1 MQKSPTSTRTSEFFL
16 VLKAHLAEYLNKPLL
31 NLGFILSLAIATSTL
46 LCILVLNHASEQQYQ
61 EANSRLKSPVSFY
74 IVANKGN
81 NISIDDFSTLKA
93 QGFHQLSPTH
103 LFRKTLTSG
112 KQITFR
118 AIDILPL
125 VLTMPDSFTTDRI
138 NLSSDYAKYLGLTKT
153 LTEPLTNPLAKVVT
167 DDLSPDITLD
177 LPKAINDNKQV
188 TLIGGQLLKVND
200 NQINDWGKVALID
213 LPLAWQLFPDIEGF
227 SHLMVATISDTEKS
241 RLAAALPGYLSIQ
254 EAWSLEEREGFA
266 DALHLNLS
274 ALAILGFIV
283 SLFIA
288 FQAANQAW
296 QKRGELAAKLRLL
309 GVELASIQKV
319 MLCEA
324 FALTLLASI
333 IGIAIAFS
341 LVSILLPILG
351 ITLEQL
357 YQLRQ
362 TGHFQWNLLYS
373 FWAFGI
379 SGVAVFLA
387 LLKQFKVISSA
398 KIALTARIVPQPF
411 NYRASAVVGATLLAV
426 FLLWPDV
433 YAQHSWHQL
442 MIKYGLLLIASV
454 ALLPNIL
461 SYLLKAMSYLTR
473 SFRLKFVVKD
483 ARQQVG
489 RRYLPL
495 AAFYLA
501 LTASISAA
509 LMVNSFEKSFTAYL
523 DQILSSDL
531 FISYNHKQKDKV
543 ESWLNQQDNIDE
555 YVLFKQTT
563 AKYGNDT
570 LAVHALMSVKQQN
583 SLLFKA
589 KSPKQKPTGQFFCY
603 INEQLSLK
611 KGLALEQEFTIKQG
625 KQALSCTIKAIFYD
639 YGNQGYSVKIP
650 FNTKQAP
657 LTGWREHGF
666 GVYFNDSSHLSKQ
679 AIAKQIGLDDEQIF
693 VPEQIKTMAL
703 AIFKQTFVLTQ
714 AIAFVLLT
722 IACFGLFLSANSLE
736 LARKP
741 DLHTLSSLGYSRI
754 ELFSHMLMQWLLLA
768 FGILLLSWPV
778 AGLLAKALVAKVLPA
793 SFGWSMPLV
802 LDVAPFFITSFTG
815 LIILLPALAIPLY
828 KLNVRA
834 SL

>member
-1 MQKSPTSTRTSEFFL
+1 MQNKANTSEFLL
-16 VLKAHLAEYLNKPLL
+16 VLKAHLAEYSNKPLL

-61 EANSRLKSPVSFY
+61 AANSRLKSPVTFY
-74 IVANKGN
+74 IVANEGHTIA
-81 NISIDDFSTLKA
+81 ISDFSQLKK

-112 KQITFR
+112 KKITFR
-118 AIDILPL
+118 AMDILPL
-125 VLTMPDSFTTDRI
+125 ALTMPASFNTNQI
-138 NLSSDYAKYLGLTKT
+138 NLSYDYAKSLGLTIT
-153 LTEPLTNPLAKVVT
+153 LTDGSTQSSTKASTTATN
-167 DDLSPDITLD
+167 
-177 LPKAINDNKQV
+177 NDNTNGNNHDKQV
-188 TLIGGQLLKVND
+188 GLVDGESFNVHF
-200 NQINDWGKVALID
+200 NQINDWGKVALVD
-213 LPLAWQLFPDIEGF
+213 LPLAWQLFPDIKGF
-227 SHLMVATISDTEKS
+227 SHLMVSTISESEKA
-241 RLAAALPGYLSIQ
+241 RLAKLLPEHLSIQ
-254 EAWSLEEREGFA
+254 ETWSLQEREGFA

-296 QKRGELAAKLRLL
+296 QKRGELAAQLRLL
-309 GVELASIQKV
+309 GVELTSIQKV

-324 FALTLLASI
+324 LALTLLASI
-333 IGIAIAFS
+333 IGITIAFV
-341 LVSILLPILG
+341 LVSILLPVLG

-357 YQLRQ
+357 YHLRQ
-362 TGHFQWNLLYS
+362 TGHFQWHWLYS
-373 FWAFGI
+373 FWAFVI

-387 LLKQFKVISSA
+387 LLKQFRVISSA
-398 KIALTARIVPQPF
+398 KIALTARDVPQSF
-411 NYRASAVVGATLLAV
+411 NYRASAAIGITLLAV
-426 FLLWPDV
+426 FLLWPEI
-433 YAQHSWHQL
+433 YAKNSWHQL

-454 ALLPNIL
+454 ALLPNLL
-461 SYLLKAMSYLTR
+461 SYLLKAVSYLTR

-509 LMVNSFEKSFTAYL
+509 LMVTSFEKSFTAYL
-523 DQILSSDL
+523 DQLLSSDL
-531 FISYNHKQKDKV
+531 FISYNPQQKDHV
-543 ESWLNQQDNIDE
+543 EAWLNQQDTIDE
-555 YVLFKQTT
+555 YITFKETT
-563 AKYGNDT
+563 AKYGDNT
-570 LAVHALMSVKQQN
+570 LAVHALMSAKQQQ
-583 SLLFKA
+583 SLLFK
-589 KSPKQKPTGQFFCY
+589 SQSSKQVSTKQFNCY

-611 KGLALEQEFTIKQG
+611 QALALDEPLTIKQG
-625 KQALSCTIKAIFYD
+625 QQTLTCTITAIFYD

-650 FNTKQAP
+650 LQASQTP
-657 LTGWREHGF
+657 LSAWRDIGF
-666 GVYFNDSSHLSKQ
+666 GVYFNDSNHLSKQ
-679 AIAKQIGLDDEQIF
+679 EIAEQLGLDEQQLF
-693 VPEQIKTMAL
+693 EPEQIKIMAL

-722 IACFGLFLSANSLE
+722 IACFGLFLSANNLE

-754 ELFSHMLMQWLLLA
+754 ELFSHMLMQWLLLT
-768 FGILLLSWPV
+768 FGVLLLSWPV
-778 AGLLAKALVAKVLPA
+778 AGVLAKALVAKVLPA

-802 LDVAPFFITSFTG
+802 LDIAPFAITSITG

-834 SL
+834 SLS

>member
-1 MQKSPTSTRTSEFFL
+1 MQKDQITARNSEFFL
-16 VLKAHLAEYLNKPLL
+16 VLKAHLAEYINKPLL

-74 IVANKGN
+74 IVANEGD
-81 NISIDDFSTLKA
+81 NISIDDFSELTA
-93 QGFHQLSPTH
+93 QGFHQLSPAH
-103 LFRKTLTSG
+103 FFGKTLISG
-112 KQITFR
+112 KIITFR
-118 AIDILPL
+118 AIDMLPL
-125 VLTMPDSFTTDRI
+125 VLTMPDSFTTNRI
-138 NLSSDYAKYLGLTKT
+138 NLSNDYAESLGLAI
-153 LTEPLTNPLAKVVT
+153 PLTDDSTRNVT
-167 DDLSPDITLD
+167 HDSALD
-177 LPKAINDNKQV
+177 LASTINDVKQV
-188 TLIGGQLLKVND
+188 TLADGQSLKVNS

-213 LPLAWQLFPDIEGF
+213 LPLAWQVFPDIKGF
-227 SHLMVATISDTEKS
+227 SHLMVGAISDAEKA
-241 RLAAALPGYLSIQ
+241 RLAAALPEHLSIQ

-309 GVELASIQKV
+309 GVELTSIQKV

-333 IGIAIAFS
+333 IGIAIAFA

-351 ITLEQL
+351 ITLDQL

-362 TGHFQWNLLYS
+362 TGHFQWHWLYS
-373 FWAFGI
+373 LWAFVI

-387 LLKQFKVISSA
+387 LLKQFRVISSA

-411 NYRASAVVGATLLAV
+411 NYRASAAIGITLLTI

-433 YAQHSWHQL
+433 YAQNSWHQL

-454 ALLPNIL
+454 ALLPNLL
-461 SYLLKAMSYLTR
+461 SYLLKGMSYFTR

-523 DQILSSDL
+523 DQLLSSDM
-531 FISYNHKQKDKV
+531 FISYNPKQKNRV

-555 YVLFKQTT
+555 YVVFKQTT

-570 LAVHALMSVKQQN
+570 LVVHALMSAKQQN
-583 SLLFKA
+583 SLLFKE
-589 KSPKQKPTGQFFCY
+589 KSSKQKSTGQFLCY

-611 KGLALEQEFTIKQG
+611 KGLVLNQQITIKQG
-625 KQALSCTIKAIFYD
+625 SQTLTCTITAIFYD

-650 FNTKQAP
+650 LKAKQMP
-657 LTGWREHGF
+657 LSGWREHGF
-666 GVYFNDSSHLSKQ
+666 GVSFHDSNKLTIPALAEQ
-679 AIAKQIGLDDEQIF
+679 LGLDDQQIF
-693 VPEQIKTMAL
+693 VPEQIKKMAL

-714 AIAFVLLT
+714 AIAFVLLV
-722 IACFGLFLSANSLE
+722 IACFGLFLSANNLE

-741 DLHTLSSLGYSRI
+741 DLHTLSSLGYSRM

-768 FGILLLSWPV
+768 FGVLLLSWPI
-778 AGLLAKALVAKVLPA
+778 AGFLAKALVAKVLPV

-802 LDVAPFFITSFTG
+802 LDIAPFAITSFTG
-815 LIILLPALAIPLY
+815 LIILIPALAIPLY
-828 KLNVRA
+828 KINVRA
-834 SL
+834 SLS

>member
-1 MQKSPTSTRTSEFFL
+1 MQKNPSTARNSEFFL
-16 VLKAHLAEYLNKPLL
+16 VLKAHFAEYTNKPLL

-74 IVANKGN
+74 IVAHEGD
-81 NISIDDFSTLKA
+81 NIAIDDFSKLTA

-103 LFRKTLTSG
+103 LFRKTLASG
-112 KQITFR
+112 KQISFR
-118 AIDILPL
+118 AIDMLPL
-125 VLTMPDSFTTDRI
+125 ALTMPDSFITDRI
-138 NLSSDYAKYLGLTKT
+138 NLSSDYAKSLGLTNT
-153 LTEPLTNPLAKVVT
+153 LTEPLTE
-167 DDLSPDITLD
+167 DSTLD
-177 LPKAINDNKQV
+177 LATVINGVTRV
-188 TLIGGQLLKVND
+188 TLVDGQSLEVNY

-213 LPLAWQLFPDIEGF
+213 LPLAWQIFPDIKGF
-227 SHLMVATISDTEKS
+227 SHLMVGAISDAEKI
-241 RLAAALPGYLSIQ
+241 RLAAALPKHLSIQ

-309 GVELASIQKV
+309 GVALTSIQKV

-333 IGIAIAFS
+333 IGIAIAFV

-362 TGHFQWNLLYS
+362 TGHFQWHWLYS
-373 FWAFGI
+373 LWAFLI

-387 LLKQFKVISSA
+387 LLKQFRVISSA
-398 KIALTARIVPQPF
+398 KIALTARDVPQPF
-411 NYRASAVVGATLLAV
+411 NYKASAAIGVTLLTI

-433 YAQHSWHQL
+433 YAQNSWHQL

-454 ALLPNIL
+454 ALLPNLL
-461 SYLLKAMSYLTR
+461 SYLLKGMSYFTH

-523 DQILSSDL
+523 DQLLSSDL
-531 FISYNHKQKDKV
+531 FISYNPKQKDRV
-543 ESWLNQQDNIDE
+543 EHWLNQQDNIDE
-555 YVLFKQTT
+555 YVVFKQTT
-563 AKYGNDT
+563 AKYGDDT
-570 LAVHALMSVKQQN
+570 LAVHALMSAKQQN

-589 KSPKQKPTGQFFCY
+589 KSSKQKPTGQFTCY

-611 KGLALEQEFTIKQG
+611 KGLALEQQLTIKQAT
-625 KQALSCTIKAIFYD
+625 QTLTCTITAIFYD

-650 FNTKQAP
+650 LKARKVP
-657 LTGWREHGF
+657 LSGWRERGF
-666 GVYFNDSSHLSKQ
+666 GVYFNGTNKLTIPS
-679 AIAKQIGLDDEQIF
+679 IAEQLGIDDQQIF
-693 VPEQIKTMAL
+693 IPEQIKAMAL

-714 AIAFVLLT
+714 AIAFVLLI
-722 IACFGLFLSANSLE
+722 IACFGLFLSANNLE

-741 DLHTLSSLGYSRI
+741 DLQTLSSLGYSRM

-768 FGILLLSWPV
+768 FGVLLLSWPV

-802 LDVAPFFITSFTG
+802 LDIAPFVITSFTG
-815 LIILLPALAIPLY
+815 LIILIPALAIPLY

-834 SL
+834 SLS

>member
-1 MQKSPTSTRTSEFFL
+1 MQTKPSTKTNSEFFL

-61 EANSRLKSPVSFY
+61 AANRGLKSPVSFY
-74 IVANKGN
+74 IVANSGD
-81 NISIDDFSTLKA
+81 NISRHDFSHLKA
-93 QGFHQLSPTH
+93 QGFYQLAPIH
-103 LFRKTLTSG
+103 LFGKTLASG
-112 KQITFR
+112 KKISFR

-125 VLTMPDSFTTDRI
+125 VLAMPKSFTTHHI
-138 NLSSDYAKYLGLTKT
+138 NLSSKYAKALGLTLNST
-153 LTEPLTNPLAKVVT
+153 TDINDAKQ
-167 DDLSPDITLD
+167 ITLAD
-177 LPKAINDNKQV
+177 
-188 TLIGGQLLKVND
+188 GQSLKVNY
-200 NQINDWGKVALID
+200 NQINDWGKVALVD
-213 LPLAWQLFPDIEGF
+213 LPLAWQLFPDIKGF
-227 SHLMVATISDTEKS
+227 SHLMVTAISADEKA
-241 RLAAALPGYLSIQ
+241 RLAAALPEYLSIQ
-254 EAWSLEEREGFA
+254 EDWSLEEREGFA

-288 FQAANQAW
+288 FQAADQAW

-309 GVELASIQKV
+309 GVELTSILKV

-324 FALTLLASI
+324 LLLTLLASI
-333 IGIAIAFS
+333 IGIAIAFA

-362 TGHFQWNLLYS
+362 SGHFQWHWLYS
-373 FWAFGI
+373 LWAFAI
-379 SGVAVFLA
+379 SAVAVFLA
-387 LLKQFKVISSA
+387 LLKQFRLISSA

-411 NYRASAVVGATLLAV
+411 NYRASAAIGVTLLAV
-426 FLLWPDV
+426 FLLWPEV
-433 YAQHSWHQL
+433 YGQNSWHLL

-461 SYLLKAMSYLTR
+461 SYLLKGMSYFTR
-473 SFRLKFVVKD
+473 SFRVKFVVKD

-509 LMVNSFEKSFTAYL
+509 LMVNSFEKAFTAYL
-523 DQILSSDL
+523 EQLLSADL
-531 FISYNHKQKDKV
+531 FISYNPKQKNKV
-543 ESWLNQQDNIDE
+543 EAWLKQQDDIDE
-555 YVLFKQTT
+555 YVLFKQTV

-570 LAVHALMSVKQQN
+570 LAVHALMSAKQQN

-589 KSPKQKPTGQFFCY
+589 RSSKQQATGQFSCY

-611 KGLALEQEFTIKQG
+611 KGLALNEQFTVEQG
-625 KQALSCTIKAIFYD
+625 LQQLTCTITAIFYD

-650 FNTKQAP
+650 LKAQEIP
-657 LTGWREHGF
+657 LSGWREHGF
-666 GVYFNDSSHLSKQ
+666 GVYFKGRNNLSTAALAEQ
-679 AIAKQIGLDDEQIF
+679 LGLDNEQIF
-693 VPEQIKTMAL
+693 LPEEIKTMAL

-714 AIAFVLLT
+714 AIAFVLLI
-722 IACFGLFLSANSLE
+722 IACFGLFLSANNLE

-741 DLHTLSSLGYSRI
+741 DLHILSSLGYSRI

-768 FGILLLSWPV
+768 FGVLLLSWPI

-802 LDVAPFFITSFTG
+802 LDIAPFALTSITG
-815 LIILLPALAIPLY
+815 LLILLPALAIPLY

-834 SL
+834 SLS